1 MSFNVDFGTRQAVHH
16 AAVSVVDQVW
26 TEVYYQTAGPL
37 HGRCQTV

>member
-1 MSFNVDFGTRQAVHH
+1 MRQVAHQVVFQ

-37 HGRCQTV
+37 PGRCQTV